1 MKMMT
6 MTKQKEL
13 LVNFLF
19 IGLIF
24 CGFQLKGKNSP
35 EYDLINHIVCSLD
48 ENSLRKEFIGL
59 ELYKYNSYK
68 SLNPKNR
75 ISAFKKVN
83 FDLDSI
89 FNELQREQIEVTLS
103 SKKSSEIE
111 KKYLSRKNVLFPQ
124 NGKKDYVLKKKLYT
138 ISYPIISKGLN
149 DHLYGIVIESE
160 VFEFDGFTNLKIY
173 RKDSVTWKVIYEEL
187 IGMS

>member
-1 MKMMT
+1 

-13 LVNFLF
+13 LVNFLLLGF
-19 IGLIF
+19 IF
-24 CGFQLKGKNSP
+24 CGFQINGKNPP
-35 EYDLINHIVCSLD
+35 EYDLINHIVCKLD
-48 ENSLRKEFIGL
+48 ENSLHREFMGL

-68 SLNPKNR
+68 RLNPKNR
-75 ISAFKKVN
+75 ISVFKKVN

-111 KKYLSRKNVLFPQ
+111 KKYLSRKNVLFTP
-124 NGKKDYVLKKKLYT
+124 NTKKDYVLKKKLYS

-149 DHLYGIVIESE
+149 NHLYGIVIESE
-160 VFEFDGFTNLKIY
+160 VFELDGFTNFKIY
-173 RKDSVTWKVIYEEL
+173 RKDSVTWKLIYEEL